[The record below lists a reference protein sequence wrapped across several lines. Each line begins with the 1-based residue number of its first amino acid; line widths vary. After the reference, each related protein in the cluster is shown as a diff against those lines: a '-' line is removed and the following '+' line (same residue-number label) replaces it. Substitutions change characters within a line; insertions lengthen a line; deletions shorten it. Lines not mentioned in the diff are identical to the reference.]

1 MGFYFVAIYSWSIMK
16 QFESST
22 MFQNTND
29 NRNDINQNFDDDI
42 TLLISQLYT
51 LDDDSEARGKL
62 VSDIKTLVEAK
73 RDYNSDRHDTIMKS
87 IAAGTTLLGIIVM
100 LGFEESHVITSKVLG
115 FIPKPKA

>member
-1 MGFYFVAIYSWSIMK
+1 MITWAFIFVAIYSWHIMK
-16 QFESST
+16 QFERSN
-22 MFQNTND
+22 MFKNNKD

-73 RDYNSDRHDTIMKS
+73 RDYNSDRHDTIVKS
-87 IAAGTTLLGIIVM
+87 IAAGTTLLGIHRHAWI
-100 LGFEESHVITSKVLG
+100 
-115 FIPKPKA
+115 